1 MAERSDTELLEELL
15 ASEQRLL
22 SAYEAAL
29 RRDAIDA
36 SLGEMLRDHEREHVR
51 ALERTL
57 SRAGRRNPRASVPS
71 PELTRALRE
80 PGAFARY
87 AIELED
93 ATIAMYKDVAAGMRD
108 PELRRP
114 LGSIMACGA
123 AHVVA
128 LKDSLGVF
136 LVN

>member
-1 MAERSDTELLEELL
+1 MAERSDAELLEDLL
-15 ASEQRLL
+15 AREQRLL

-36 SLGEMLRDHEREHVR
+36 SLGETLRDDEREHVQ

-57 SRAGRRNPRASVPS
+57 ARAGRRNPRASVPS
-71 PELTRALRE
+71 PELTAALRDRRS
-80 PGAFARY
+80 FARH
-87 AIELED
+87 AMELED
-93 ATIAMYKDVAAGMRD
+93 ATRAMYAEAAPRMRD

-114 LGSIMACGA
+114 LGSIMCCGA

>member
-1 MAERSDTELLEELL
+1 MAERSDAELLEDLL
-15 ASEQRLL
+15 AREQRLL

-36 SLGEMLRDHEREHVR
+36 SLGETLRDHEREHVQ

-57 SRAGRRNPRASVPS
+57 AQAGRRNPRASVPS
-71 PELTRALRE
+71 PELTAALRDRRS
-80 PGAFARY
+80 FARH
-87 AIELED
+87 AMELED
-93 ATIAMYKDVAAGMRD
+93 ATRAMYAEAAPRMRD

-114 LGSIMACGA
+114 LGSIMCCGA